1 MIFIKNGTINTITN
15 GIIKGDILIENKKIK
30 AIGENLEVPKDVK
43 IIDAE
48 GKLVFPGFIDA
59 HTHLGLWEDGMGF
72 EGADGNEETDPITP
86 HLNPIDGINPM
97 DNTFKEA
104 REGGITSVCTTP
116 GSANVMGGECI
127 AIKTYGK
134 RIDKM
139 VIKNP
144 VASKI
149 AFGENPKSCYGR
161 DEKMPQ
167 TRMAIAALLREQLKK
182 AEEYLEQIELY
193 MEHEDHDKPE
203 YDMKMECLIPVLRRE
218 IPFLLR
224 EQLKKAEEYLEQIEL
239 YMEHED
245 HDKPEYDM
253 KMECLIPVLRR
264 EIPFKV
270 HAHRADDMFT
280 AIRIA
285 KEFDIKLTLDH
296 CTEGHLIA
304 DELAEEGYPVIVG
317 PSLSER
323 SKIELRNLTF
333 ETPGI
338 LSNEG
343 LQVSLTTD
351 HPVIPVQ
358 YLPVCAGIAIKHGMK
373 KRDALEAITINPA
386 KTLGID
392 ERVGSIEVGKDA
404 DIVIWD
410 NDPFELQSNVLVT
423 IIDGKIV
430 YEK

>member
-1 MIFIKNGTINTITN
+1 MVIFIKNGTINTITN
-15 GIIKGDILIENKKIK
+15 GIVKDDILIENGKIVERGSNIV
-30 AIGENLEVPKDVK
+30 APLDAQ

-48 GKLVFPGFIDA
+48 GKFIYPGFIDA

-97 DNTFKEA
+97 DKTFTEA
-104 REGGITSVCTTP
+104 VQGGITSVCTTP
-116 GSANVMGGECI
+116 GSANVMGGQCI

-167 TRMAIAALLREQLKK
+167 TRMAIAALLRENLKK
-182 AEEYLEQIELY
+182 AEEYLEEIELY

-203 YDMKMECLIPVLRRE
+203 YDIRMESLIPVL
-218 IPFLLR
+218 
-224 EQLKKAEEYLEQIEL
+224 KG
-239 YMEHED
+239 
-245 HDKPEYDM
+245 
-253 KMECLIPVLRR
+253 

-285 KEFDIKLTLDH
+285 KEFNLKLTLDH
-296 CTEGHLIA
+296 CTEGHLIV
-304 DELAEEGYPVIVG
+304 DELVEEGYPVIVG

-323 SKIELRNLTF
+323 SKVELRNLTF
-333 ETPGI
+333 DTPGI
-338 LSNEG
+338 LSNAG
-343 LQVSLTTD
+343 LEVSLTTD
-351 HPVIPVQ
+351 HSVIPIQ
-358 YLPVCAGIAIKHGMK
+358 YLPICAGIAVKHGMK
-373 KRDALEAITINPA
+373 SDKALEAITINPA
-386 KTLGID
+386 RTLGIED
-392 ERVGSIEVGKDA
+392 RVGSIEIGKDA

-410 NDPFELQSNVLVT
+410 GNPLEIQSNVLFT

>member
-15 GIIKGDILIENKKIK
+15 GIVEEDIIIENGKIVD
-30 AIGENLEVPKDVK
+30 IGKNLDVPSDAQV
-43 IIDAE
+43 IDAD
-48 GKLVFPGFIDA
+48 GKFVFPGFIDA

-104 REGGITSVCTTP
+104 VQGGITAVCTTP
-116 GSANVMGGECI
+116 GSANVMGGQCI
-127 AIKTYGK
+127 AIKTFGR

-167 TRMAIAALLREQLKK
+167 TRMAIASLLRENLKK
-182 AEEYLEQIELY
+182 AEEYLDEMDLY

-203 YDMKMECLIPVLRRE
+203 YDIRMESLLPVLKRE
-218 IPFLLR
+218 
-224 EQLKKAEEYLEQIEL
+224 
-239 YMEHED
+239 
-245 HDKPEYDM
+245 
-253 KMECLIPVLRR
+253 V
-264 EIPFKV
+264 PFKV
-270 HAHRADDMFT
+270 HAHRADDIFT

-285 KEFDIKLTLDH
+285 KEFDLKLTLDH
-296 CTEGHLIA
+296 CTEGHLIVE
-304 DELAEEGYPVIVG
+304 DLVEEGYPVIVG
-317 PSLSER
+317 PSLTEK

-333 ETPGI
+333 DTAGI
-338 LSNEG
+338 LSNAG
-343 LQVSLTTD
+343 LDICLMTD

-358 YLPVCAGIAIKHGMK
+358 YLPLCAGIAVKHGMK
-373 KRDALEAITINPA
+373 KEKALEAITINPA

-392 ERVGSIEVGKDA
+392 DAVGSIEVGKDA

-410 NDPFELQSNVLVT
+410 GCPLEIQSNVLHT
-423 IIDGKIV
+423 IIDGKLV
-430 YEK
+430 YNR

>member
-1 MIFIKNGTINTITN
+1 MIFVKNGTINTIIN
-15 GIIKGDILIENKKIK
+15 GIIQEDILIENGKIVE
-30 AIGENLEVPKDVK
+30 IGKNIVAPLDAE

-48 GKLVFPGFIDA
+48 GKFIFPGFIDA

-86 HLNPIDGINPM
+86 QLNPIDGINPM

-104 REGGITSVCTTP
+104 VQGGITAVCTTP
-116 GSANVMGGECI
+116 GSANVMGGQCI
-127 AIKTYGK
+127 AIKTHGR

-167 TRMAIAALLREQLKK
+167 TRMAIASLLRENLKK
-182 AEEYLEQIELY
+182 AEEYLEEMELY

-203 YDMKMECLIPVLRRE
+203 YDIRMESLLPVLRG
-218 IPFLLR
+218 
-224 EQLKKAEEYLEQIEL
+224 
-239 YMEHED
+239 
-245 HDKPEYDM
+245 
-253 KMECLIPVLRR
+253 

-296 CTEGHLIA
+296 CTEGHLIVE
-304 DELAEEGYPVIVG
+304 DLVEEGYPVVVG

-333 ETPGI
+333 DTAGI
-338 LSNEG
+338 LSNAG
-343 LQVSLTTD
+343 IDVSLMTD

-358 YLPVCAGIAIKHGMK
+358 YLPMCAGIAVKHGMEK
-373 KRDALEAITINPA
+373 EKAFEAITINPA
-386 KTLGID
+386 KTLGIQD
-392 ERVGSIEVGKDA
+392 QVGSIEVGKDA

-410 NDPFELQSNVLVT
+410 GCPLEIQSNVLFT
-423 IIDGKIV
+423 IINGKIV
-430 YEK
+430 YKK

>member
-218 IPFLLR
+218 IPF
-224 EQLKKAEEYLEQIEL
+224 
-239 YMEHED
+239 
-245 HDKPEYDM
+245 
-253 KMECLIPVLRR
+253 
-264 EIPFKV
+264 KV

-285 KEFDIKLTLDH
+285 KEFNINLTILIPTYTNKTIIKADNNKLLHDIPIN
-296 CTEGHLIA
+296 G
-304 DELAEEGYPVIVG
+304 VIV
-317 PSLSER
+317 
-323 SKIELRNLTF
+323 N
-333 ETPGI
+333 TPLFIIFNI
-338 LSNEG
+338 LFYFKFIFIYIIIYFN
-343 LQVSLTTD
+343 
-351 HPVIPVQ
+351 
-358 YLPVCAGIAIKHGMK
+358 
-373 KRDALEAITINPA
+373 A
-386 KTLGID
+386 KNSFRI
-392 ERVGSIEVGKDA
+392 
-404 DIVIWD
+404 
-410 NDPFELQSNVLVT
+410 F
-423 IIDGKIV
+423 
-430 YEK
+430 

>member
-15 GIIKGDILIENKKIK
+15 GIVEEDIIIENGKIV
-30 AIGENLEVPKDVK
+30 AIGKNLDVPSDAQV
-43 IIDAE
+43 IDAG
-48 GKLVFPGFIDA
+48 GKFVFPGFIDA

-104 REGGITSVCTTP
+104 VQGGITAVCTTP
-116 GSANVMGGECI
+116 GSANVMGGQCI
-127 AIKTYGK
+127 AIKTFGR

-167 TRMAIAALLREQLKK
+167 TRMAIASLLRENLKK
-182 AEEYLEQIELY
+182 AEEYLDEMDLY

-203 YDMKMECLIPVLRRE
+203 YDIRMESLLPVLKRE
-218 IPFLLR
+218 
-224 EQLKKAEEYLEQIEL
+224 
-239 YMEHED
+239 
-245 HDKPEYDM
+245 
-253 KMECLIPVLRR
+253 V
-264 EIPFKV
+264 PFKV
-270 HAHRADDMFT
+270 HAHRADDIFT

-285 KEFDIKLTLDH
+285 KEFDLKLTLDH
-296 CTEGHLIA
+296 CTEGHLIVE
-304 DELAEEGYPVIVG
+304 DLVEEGYPVIVG
-317 PSLSER
+317 PSLTEK

-333 ETPGI
+333 DTAGI
-338 LSNEG
+338 LSNAG
-343 LQVSLTTD
+343 LDICLMTD

-358 YLPVCAGIAIKHGMK
+358 YLPLCAGIAVKHGMK
-373 KRDALEAITINPA
+373 KEKALEAITINPA

-392 ERVGSIEVGKDA
+392 DAVGSIEVGKDA

-410 NDPFELQSNVLVT
+410 GCPLEIQSNVLHT
-423 IIDGKIV
+423 IIDGKLV
-430 YEK
+430 YNR

>member
-15 GIIKGDILIENKKIK
+15 GIMQGDILIEDGKIK
-30 AIGENLEVPKDVK
+30 EIGENIVAPLDAQT
-43 IIDAE
+43 IDAH
-48 GKLVFPGFIDA
+48 GKQVYPGFIDA

-86 HLNPIDGINPM
+86 QLNPIDGINPM
-97 DNTFKEA
+97 DKNFTEA
-104 REGGITSVCTTP
+104 LQGGITAVCTTP
-116 GSANVMGGECI
+116 GSANVMGGQCI
-127 AIKTYGK
+127 AIKTFGR
-134 RIDKM
+134 RIDNM

-161 DEKMPQ
+161 EEKMPQ
-167 TRMAIAALLREQLKK
+167 TRMAIAALLRENLKK
-182 AEEYLEQIELY
+182 AEEYLDEIELY

-203 YDMKMECLIPVLRRE
+203 YDIRMESLIPVL
-218 IPFLLR
+218 
-224 EQLKKAEEYLEQIEL
+224 KK
-239 YMEHED
+239 
-245 HDKPEYDM
+245 
-253 KMECLIPVLRR
+253 

-270 HAHRADDMFT
+270 HAHRADDIFT

-285 KEFDIKLTLDH
+285 KEFDVNLTLDH

-304 DELAEEGYPVIVG
+304 EDLLEEGYPTIVG

-333 ETPGI
+333 ETAGI
-338 LSNEG
+338 LSNTG
-343 LQVSLTTD
+343 VNVSLTTD

-358 YLPVCAGIAIKHGMK
+358 YLPICAGIAVKHGMK
-373 KRDALEAITINPA
+373 VGKALEAMTINPA
-386 KTLGID
+386 KALGID
-392 ERVGSIEVGKDA
+392 DKVGSIEVGKDA

-410 NDPFELQSNVLVT
+410 GSPLEIQSNVLAT
-423 IIDGKIV
+423 IINGKIV
-430 YEK
+430 YKK

>member
-1 MIFIKNGTINTITN
+1 
-15 GIIKGDILIENKKIK
+15 
-30 AIGENLEVPKDVK
+30 
-43 IIDAE
+43 
-48 GKLVFPGFIDA
+48 
-59 HTHLGLWEDGMGF
+59 
-72 EGADGNEETDPITP
+72 
-86 HLNPIDGINPM
+86 
-97 DNTFKEA
+97 
-104 REGGITSVCTTP
+104 
-116 GSANVMGGECI
+116 
-127 AIKTYGK
+127 
-134 RIDKM
+134 M

-167 TRMAIAALLREQLKK
+167 TRMAIAALLREHLKK

-203 YDMKMECLIPVLRRE
+203 YDMKMESLLPVLRG
-218 IPFLLR
+218 
-224 EQLKKAEEYLEQIEL
+224 
-239 YMEHED
+239 
-245 HDKPEYDM
+245 
-253 KMECLIPVLRR
+253 

-333 ETPGI
+333 DTPGI

-343 LQVSLTTD
+343 LQVSLMTD

-358 YLPVCAGIAIKHGMK
+358 YLPICAGIAVKHGMK
-373 KRDALEAITINPA
+373 KEKALEAITINPA

>member
-1 MIFIKNGTINTITN
+1 MIFIKNGTIHTITQGVIN
-15 GIIKGDILIENKKIK
+15 EDILIENGKIK
-30 AIGENLEVPKDVK
+30 EIGKEIVAPLDAE
-43 IIDAE
+43 IIDAN
-48 GKLVFPGFIDA
+48 GKLIFPGFIDA

-104 REGGITSVCTTP
+104 VMGGITSVCTTP
-116 GSANVMGGECI
+116 GSANVMGGQCI
-127 AIKTYGK
+127 AIKTHGK

-139 VIKNP
+139 IIKNP

-167 TRMAIAALLREQLKK
+167 TRMAIAALLRENLRK
-182 AEEYLEQIELY
+182 AEEYLEEIELY

-203 YDMKMECLIPVLRRE
+203 YDIKMDSLIPVL
-218 IPFLLR
+218 
-224 EQLKKAEEYLEQIEL
+224 KK
-239 YMEHED
+239 
-245 HDKPEYDM
+245 
-253 KMECLIPVLRR
+253 

-270 HAHRADDMFT
+270 HAHRADDIFT

-285 KEFDIKLTLDH
+285 KEFDLDLTLDH

-304 DELAEEGYPVIVG
+304 DELAEEGYPVVVG

-333 ETPGI
+333 DTAGI
-338 LSNEG
+338 LAREG
-343 LQVSLTTD
+343 LEVSLTTD

-358 YLPVCAGIAIKHGMK
+358 YLPICAGIAIKHGMEK
-373 KRDALEAITINPA
+373 YKALESITINPA
-386 KTLGID
+386 KILGIED
-392 ERVGSIEVGKDA
+392 SVGSIEVGKDA

-410 NDPFELQSNVLVT
+410 DNPLEIQSNVLYT
-423 IIDGKIV
+423 IIDGKIA
-430 YEK
+430 YKKQK

>member
-1 MIFIKNGTINTITN
+1 MIVIKNGAINTITN
-15 GIIKGDILIENKKIK
+15 GVIVGDVLIEDGKIK
-30 AIGENLEVPKDVK
+30 EIGEDLVVPLDAEV
-43 IIDAE
+43 IDAE
-48 GKLVFPGFIDA
+48 GKQVFPGFIDA
-59 HTHLGLWEDGMGF
+59 HTHLGLWEDGMGY

-86 HLNPIDGINPM
+86 QLNPIDGINPM

-104 REGGITSVCTTP
+104 YQGGITSVCTTP
-116 GSANVMGGECI
+116 GSANVMGGQCI
-127 AIKTYGK
+127 AIKTFGR
-134 RIDKM
+134 RIDNM

-167 TRMAIAALLREQLKK
+167 TRMAIASLLRENLKK
-182 AEEYLEQIELY
+182 AEEYMEELDLY

-203 YDMKMECLIPVLRRE
+203 YDIRLESLIPVL
-218 IPFLLR
+218 
-224 EQLKKAEEYLEQIEL
+224 KG
-239 YMEHED
+239 
-245 HDKPEYDM
+245 
-253 KMECLIPVLRR
+253 

-304 DELAEEGYPVIVG
+304 EELLEEGYPVIVG

-333 ETPGI
+333 DTAGI
-338 LSNEG
+338 LSNTG
-343 LQVSLTTD
+343 LNVSLTTD
-351 HPVIPVQ
+351 HPVTSVQ
-358 YLPVCAGIAIKHGMK
+358 YLPICAGIAVKHGMK
-373 KRDALEAITINPA
+373 KEDAIKAMTINPA
-386 KTLGID
+386 ITLGID
-392 ERVGSIEVGKDA
+392 DKVGSIEVGKDA

-410 NDPFELQSNVLVT
+410 GDPLEIQSNVLYT
-423 IIDGKIV
+423 IINGKVV
-430 YEK
+430 YKKI